1 MSLVPSDKAAFG
13 GARPRQGTP
22 VKAYKEF
29 CLQIIMQQA
38 DLIAIVGPTAVGKSA
53 FALELAQKLGGEIIS
68 ADSRQVYRM
77 MDIGTAKATP
87 AEQALVRHH
96 LIDLIDPDQDFSLAV
111 FQDLAMQA
119 IAAIVGRGRVPLLV
133 GGTGQY
139 LAAVLEG
146 WQIPRVAPQPELRT
160 RLEAEA
166 ATLGTAA
173 LHARLAT
180 IDPVAAQNIMLT
192 NTRRIIRAL
201 EVYEATGS
209 PISAQQEKI
218 APDFSIRT
226 YWLTMPTEQLY
237 AQIDQRVDQMMDAGL
252 LSEVQGL
259 VERGYSWDLPSMSG
273 LGYREFKPYFE
284 GQASLA
290 EAIQR
295 LKFDTHAYARRQ
307 AGWFRRLPRLT
318 RLARDQRATMMQEV
332 VGKRFEV

>member
-1 MSLVPSDKAAFG
+1 
-13 GARPRQGTP
+13 
-22 VKAYKEF
+22 
-29 CLQIIMQQA
+29 MQQT

-68 ADSRQVYRM
+68 ADSRQVYCM

-87 AEQALVRHH
+87 AEQELVRHH
-96 LIDLIDPDQDFSLAV
+96 LIDVIAPDQDFSLAV

-119 IAAIVGRGRVPLLV
+119 LADIVERGSIPLLV

-146 WQIPRVAPQPELRT
+146 WHIPRVAPQPELRA
-160 RLEAEA
+160 RLENEA

-180 IDPVAAQNIMLT
+180 IDPVAARNIMST

-218 APDFSIRT
+218 APDFNIRT
-226 YWLTMPTEQLY
+226 YWLTMPAEQLY

-252 LSEVQGL
+252 LGEVQGL
-259 VERGYSWDLPSMSG
+259 IEHGYGWELPSMSG

-284 GQASLA
+284 GQTSLA

-307 AGWFRRLPRLT
+307 AGWFRRLPALT
-318 RLARDQRATMMQEV
+318 RIPVEQRASMLRELL
-332 VGKRFEV
+332 G